1 MLLAASGTKQ
11 ATVLPSACSKPRPK
25 CVGEWREL
33 AWMDGVGYAVVS
45 VVLTLTVHENPW
57 GIAAAWVD
65 PASLG

>member
-1 MLLAASGTKQ
+1 
-11 ATVLPSACSKPRPK
+11 
-25 CVGEWREL
+25 
-33 AWMDGVGYAVVS
+33 MDGVGCAVVS